1 MKMFKTASKII
12 AIASMASLMTITA
25 AMAQEVFVEGT
36 VLPAKGG
43 FELLTDSGPNYRLEG
58 RDLSALVGK
67 PVQITGNLEENAA
80 GRTIKVEIAK
90 DASY

>member
-12 AIASMASLMTITA
+12 AIASVTSLMAITT

-36 VLPAKGG
+36 VLPATGG
-43 FELLTDSGPNYRLEG
+43 FELLTDSGPNYKLQG
-58 RDLSALVGK
+58 RDLSALVGR
-67 PVQITGNLEENAA
+67 PVQVTGNLEDNAA
-80 GRTIKVEIAK
+80 GGTIQVEIVK